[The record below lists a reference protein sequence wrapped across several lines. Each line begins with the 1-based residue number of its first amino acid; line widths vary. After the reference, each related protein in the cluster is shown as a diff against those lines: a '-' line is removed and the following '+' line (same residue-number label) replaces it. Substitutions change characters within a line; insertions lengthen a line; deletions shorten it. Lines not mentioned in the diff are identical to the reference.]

1 MQIDR
6 AQVLRGWQYRR
17 PAAASIF
24 VLALLA
30 ACSESQQSSQT
41 TAGGVGTGSAP
52 AEPKVAQESYL
63 GDAVAAPTPMPA
75 PPSTVPDGRARGTT
89 IGVAP
94 APAARPMPMPE
105 PTDDRFTDAEQN
117 PVKVVAEEP
126 VSTFSSDVDTASY
139 AVARRYLR
147 EGQRPPAGAV
157 RVEEMINYFPYELT
171 APTDPEKPF
180 ATTVAVMPNPWNVDT
195 RLMTVSIKAL
205 DLSEGR
211 RPPLNLVLLVDV
223 SGSMSSQ
230 DRLPLLKTAFAE
242 FAETLRPEDKVS
254 IVTYAG
260 GVETVLEPT
269 SGKDKDKIV
278 AAIERLGAGGS
289 TAGADG
295 IERAYTLARAN
306 FDADAVNRIVLATD
320 GDFNVGQT
328 DPKALETYVVEQRKQ
343 GIYLSVLGVGIGN
356 LNDALMQRMAQ
367 AGNGNAAYVDS
378 AIEGRKVLQDEA
390 ASTLVPVAD
399 DVKFQVEFN
408 PYKVSEYRLIG
419 YETRALRRQDFA
431 DDRIDAG
438 DVGSGKVVTA
448 IYEITPAGSKGYVEP
463 LRYGTPSTASGAT
476 AEHGDEF
483 AHLRIRYKQPGQTQ
497 SRLIERPV
505 TEGDSLSAFDKASD
519 DQRFA
524 VAVAAYGQKLAG
536 VSFLAGMPWSG
547 IADIARD
554 ARGKDVDGYRAEFV
568 QLIKAADAVD

>member
-1 MQIDR
+1 MTMIHTPLAR
-6 AQVLRGWQYRR
+6 AWQYRR
-17 PAAASIF
+17 PAALSVAF
-24 VLALLA
+24 VSLLA
-30 ACSESQQSSQT
+30 ACSEQSSQT
-41 TAGGVGTGSAP
+41 SGGVAQGGVGSAP
-52 AEPKVAQESYL
+52 VADGRGVTSSGIIPGSQADFAAETSPAPAK
-63 GDAVAAPTPMPA
+63 VAAPSTVAVGGMPA
-75 PPSTVPDGRARGTT
+75 PA
-89 IGVAP
+89 
-94 APAARPMPMPE
+94 PMPE
-105 PTDDRFTDAEQN
+105 PTTDRFTDAEQN

-147 EGQRPPAGAV
+147 EGQMPPAGAV
-157 RVEEMINYFPYELT
+157 RVEEMINYFPYDL
-171 APTDPEKPF
+171 AGPSDPARPF
-180 ATTVAVMPNPWNVDT
+180 TTRVAVMPNPWNVDT
-195 RLMTVSIKAL
+195 KLMTVSIKAL

-223 SGSMSSQ
+223 SGSMGSP
-230 DRLPLLKTAFAE
+230 DRLALLKTSFIDFARS
-242 FAETLRPEDKVS
+242 LRDEDKIS
-254 IVTYAG
+254 IVTYAS
-260 GVETVLEPT
+260 GVATVLEPT
-269 SGKDKDKIV
+269 SGENKRKII
-278 AAIERLGAGGS
+278 AAIEGLGAGGS

-295 IERAYTLARAN
+295 IERAYGLARAN
-306 FDADAVNRIVLATD
+306 FDKAAVNRVILATD

-378 AIEGRKVLQDEA
+378 AIEGCKVLQEEA

-408 PYKVSEYRLIG
+408 PQKVSEYRLIG
-419 YETRALRRQDFA
+419 YETRALRRQDFT
-431 DDRIDAG
+431 DDKIDAG

-463 LRYGTPSTASGAT
+463 LRYGTPEATSGSTD
-476 AEHGDEF
+476 HGEEF
-483 AHLRIRYKQPGQTQ
+483 AHLRIRYKQPGHDT
-497 SRLIERPV
+497 SALIERPV
-505 TEGDSLSAFDKASD
+505 TGSDVVVALGDASD

-536 VSFLAGMPWSG
+536 VSFVAGMPWSQ
-547 IADIARD
+547 IADLAQG

-568 QLIKAADAVD
+568 QLIKAADSID